1 MNLRE
6 PRRRLS
12 PSEKYELFVSVLT
25 GQATQRKA
33 AARWQV
39 DRSTAQLRESK
50 KKLATVVKAS
60 GTNLTG
66 LFGVGPVIA
75 AIVIGDAGTVTR
87 FPSRDHYAAW
97 NGTAPIEVSSD
108 DKKIH
113 WLSLRGNRRVNYA
126 IHIAAVTQIRHKH
139 SHGRAYY
146 DKKIAEGKTPKEGAA
161 RPQAAESATPST
173 PASRPT
179 TELRDRTC
187 LGVCQAH
194 ATGHW
199 ARQGRADDL
208 DQRGPGARFHL
219 HTPASPL
226 TRLQL
231 DDGISGE
238 VDSSC
243 ATTCSL

>member
-146 DKKIAEGKTPKEGAA
+146 DKKIAEGKTPKEALRA
-161 RPQAAESATPST
+161 LKRRNQRRDLRPP
-173 PASRPT
+173 PGRRPNY
-179 TELRDRTC
+179 
-187 LGVCQAH
+187 GI
-194 ATGHW
+194 
-199 ARQGRADDL
+199 GR
-208 DQRGPGARFHL
+208 
-219 HTPASPL
+219 
-226 TRLQL
+226 
-231 DDGISGE
+231 
-238 VDSSC
+238 V
-243 ATTCSL
+243 